1 MAVGVLLS
9 NKPIKGSCGGIQALG
24 LGEKCDICG
33 SNTNECEESSFAAKQ
48 SAQTILKQLSEMLL
62 TKIRKLISAED
73 QPISDLPKKPLYH
86 RLFLPLQRLSLHI
99 QCTMRIQY

>member
-1 MAVGVLLS
+1 MLTVFFLTLSFLLLIVAAMAVGVLLS

-48 SAQTILKQLSEMLL
+48 STQTATEFYKVDS
-62 TKIRKLISAED
+62 
-73 QPISDLPKKPLYH
+73 
-86 RLFLPLQRLSLHI
+86 
-99 QCTMRIQY
+99 